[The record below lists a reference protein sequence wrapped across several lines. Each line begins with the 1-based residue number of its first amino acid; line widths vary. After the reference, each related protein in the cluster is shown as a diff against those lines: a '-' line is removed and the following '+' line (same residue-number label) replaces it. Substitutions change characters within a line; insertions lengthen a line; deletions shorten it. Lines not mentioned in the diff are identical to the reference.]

1 MLLRRFLIF
10 EDISTIGNKSRHGGQ
25 RRRLLKAKGMHG
37 IGAKAGDTEAQ
48 QIHDALD
55 AILSTLEDTHINLRE
70 AFESFDRSA
79 NGSISIAE
87 FASLIKTLGGLGK
100 SIKKQM
106 EQALRM
112 ERALQM
118 EYCKFGFLFL
128 LPSIKLILLLFVP
141 VLYSKTPK
149 TSFFFFFNV
158 NQYF

>member
-118 EYCKFGFLFL
+118 EYCKFGFYSSFPPSNLFYCYL
-128 LPSIKLILLLFVP
+128 FPSFIL
-141 VLYSKTPK
+141 KHPK
-149 TSFFFFFNV
+149 QVFFFF
-158 NQYF
+158 

>member
-118 EYCKFGFLFL
+118 EYCRFG
-128 LPSIKLILLLFVP
+128 
-141 VLYSKTPK
+141 LYSFFPPSNLFHCYLFPSFILKHPK
-149 TSFFFFFNV
+149 QVFFFF
-158 NQYF
+158 

>member
-106 EQALRM
+106 E
-112 ERALQM
+112 RAS
-118 EYCKFGFLFL
+118 YKWSTVDSIFVSP
-128 LPSIKLILLLFVP
+128 PSTVDLVFMHCNWSTVNLVFIPSSFHQTCFIVICSRLLF
-141 VLYSKTPK
+141 
-149 TSFFFFFNV
+149 
-158 NQYF
+158 